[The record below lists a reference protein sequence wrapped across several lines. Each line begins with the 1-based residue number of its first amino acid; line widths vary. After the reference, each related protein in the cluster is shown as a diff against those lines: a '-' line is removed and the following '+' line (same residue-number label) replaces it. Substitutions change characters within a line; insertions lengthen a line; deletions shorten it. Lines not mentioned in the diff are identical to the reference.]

1 LEARLTPDSM
11 ASSKLFFEV
20 EVISLI
26 LATDMSLLL
35 FSVDIFP

>member
-1 LEARLTPDSM
+1 M